1 MSFRFSAPYSY
12 FLADIEFCFHLSPIF
27 WLLPSKIGTVEKT
40 EDNLKKLG
48 DNSEPAP
55 SRKKRYCVKFN
66 DSNFKFIQKSWTG
79 LGFSLSTVC
88 GSDFSVARGG
98 ENNINRYKTKTPQN
112 IDIWML
118 INRYLDA
125 AIDILMTK
133 KINWFWSKFSDSKPR
148 PKSSESCTAFF
159 WFSDWTQLPFE
170 YCRSRS

>member
-1 MSFRFSAPYSY
+1 M
-12 FLADIEFCFHLSPIF
+12 
-27 WLLPSKIGTVEKT
+27 EKT

-79 LGFSLSTVC
+79 LGFSVSTVC

-118 INRYLDA
+118 HNDNE
-125 AIDILMTK
+125 D
-133 KINWFWSKFSDSKPR
+133 
-148 PKSSESCTAFF
+148 
-159 WFSDWTQLPFE
+159 
-170 YCRSRS
+170 

>member
-1 MSFRFSAPYSY
+1 M
-12 FLADIEFCFHLSPIF
+12 
-27 WLLPSKIGTVEKT
+27 EKT

-79 LGFSLSTVC
+79 LGFAVSTVC

-133 KINWFWSKFSDSKPR
+133 KIN
-148 PKSSESCTAFF
+148 
-159 WFSDWTQLPFE
+159 
-170 YCRSRS
+170 